1 MSAQDLFLAPD
12 NAAHGGCR
20 AATCCASD
28 IQWRLAYEKHLKSAQ
43 WKNTRRDL
51 FRLRGEKCET
61 CGKRSP
67 NLEIHHLTYE
77 RLGKELASDL
87 KIVCKQ
93 CHEEEDRK
101 RERAVAAKREAR
113 RYSSAFDTWFHKKTG
128 MESFCAT
135 ECDWDDFER
144 WMDRQNENY

>member
-1 MSAQDLFLAPD
+1 MHADLFTPIPEPTSSALH
-12 NAAHGGCR
+12 AA
-20 AATCCASD
+20 ACCASD
-28 IQWRLAYEKHLKSAQ
+28 IQWRQAYEKHLKSAQ
-43 WKNTRRDL
+43 WKNIRRDL

-67 NLEIHHLTYE
+67 NLEIHHLTYD

-101 RERAVAAKREAR
+101 LERAVAAKREAR
-113 RYSSAFDTWFHKKTG
+113 RYSSAFDTWFYKKTG
-128 MESFCAT
+128 MESFYAT

-144 WMDRQNENY
+144 WMDRQNEYY